1 MGPSARREYVRTM
14 QVLYRKANGR
24 KEKKRLLKHVSETL
38 GCHRKHA
45 GRLMRGAAPSLERP
59 FRHREPVYP
68 AKLIEV
74 LQAIWE
80 AAQYPWSVRL
90 KGLLPLWLVWIRKR
104 WSLTAEEER
113 QLLSMSPATMDR
125 RLGPHKQR
133 LGRRI
138 FGKTK
143 PGRFLRRI
151 IPIQTESR
159 EVSDPGWT
167 EVDTV
172 SHSGPSSDGVF
183 AYTVNT
189 TDLLSQWVEP
199 RAILGKKAELVVAA
213 ADEIRQA
220 LPFTLKGLDSDN
232 GEEFIN
238 WELQRYCFGQG
249 IQRFRSREYKKD
261 DQAHIEQKNGTHVR
275 RLMGWDRYDTQEAVD
290 AMNAL
295 YRGPWRLLANL
306 FLPSV
311 KLEMKIRIGSR
322 IKRIYSDA
330 KTPLDRLIESGKGDP
345 VRVEELR
352 LMRKRLDP
360 FELAQDVDRKLEA
373 IWKLASRGRVK
384 AAPTPYVPG
393 AVKPRWHELVIQD
406 DYPPAIYAPMQAND
420 FKRVALNCWKDR
432 FFGTN

>member
-1 MGPSARREYVRTM
+1 MGPSARREYVRRM
-14 QVLYRKANGR
+14 QTLYLEAKRR
-24 KEKKRLLKHVSETL
+24 KEKGRLLAQVSETL
-38 GCHRKHA
+38 GRSRRQAK
-45 GRLMRGAAPSLERP
+45 RLMRGPAPSLERA
-59 FRHREPVYP
+59 FRHRDPVYP
-68 AKLIEV
+68 EKLIDV
-74 LQAIWE
+74 LKAIWE

-90 KGLLPLWLVWIRKR
+90 EALLPTWMAWIRKR

-125 RLGPHKQR
+125 RLAPHKQR

-151 IPIQTESR
+151 IPIQTQSR
-159 EVSDPGWT
+159 EVSDPGWA

-172 SHSGPSSDGVF
+172 SHSGPSGEGVF
-183 AYTVNT
+183 AHTVNL
-189 TDLLSQWVEP
+189 TDLLLQWVEP
-199 RAILGKKAELVVAA
+199 VAILGKTAEQVVVAA
-213 ADEIRQA
+213 DKIREA
-220 LPFTLKGLDSDN
+220 LPFALKGLDSDN

-238 WELQRYCFGQG
+238 WELQRYCSKHG

-261 DQAHIEQKNGTHVR
+261 DQAHVEQKNGTHVR
-275 RLMGWDRYDTQEAVD
+275 RLMGWDRYDTQEAVA

-311 KLEMKIRIGSR
+311 KLETKIRIGSR

-345 VRVEELR
+345 VKVEDLR
-352 LMRKRLDP
+352 LMRQRLDP
-360 FELAQDVDRKLEA
+360 FELARDVDRKLEA
-373 IWKLASRGRVK
+373 VWKLASRGRVK
-384 AAPTPYVPG
+384 AAPAPYAP
-393 AVKPRWHELVIQD
+393 AARDPRWHELVLHD
-406 DYPPAIYAPMQAND
+406 DGPAAAYAPLQVNAL
-420 FKRVALNCWKDR
+420 KQVAMNCWRDR